1 MVTELHRKV
10 ALDLCKNYDT
20 ILIPTFETSQMTK
33 KQPPREKDV
42 YFFDSGLRRPQE
54 ASDPSGGLRRPR
66 FWRGLLR
73 PPEASG
79 LRYLSTHLQL
89 ADLFTKALSAV
100 TFLRLITPIL
110 SGGIVDTSDE
120 EE

>member
-1 MVTELHRKV
+1 MTWRNASEFTDELQSANVFQDNISAITIIQDRVYNGKTKHM
-10 ALDLCKNYDT
+10 DT
-20 ILIPTFETSQMTK
+20 RLKRT
-33 KQPPREKDV
+33 RELVKD
-42 YFFDSGLRRPQE
+42 GT
-54 ASDPSGGLRRPR
+54 
-66 FWRGLLR
+66 LL
-73 PPEASG
+73 